1 MRYVGD
7 YRRLDLP
14 VRSAVEIHRFVF
26 FNLKREKTN
35 KENIELA
42 NNRMTSVESS
52 LEKIAKYVQ
61 VRGSVNMT
69 TMFDV

>member
-14 VRSAVEIHRFVF
+14 VRSAVEIRRFVF

-35 KENIELA
+35 KENMELA

-69 TMFDV
+69 TIFDV